1 VVLYCARA
9 SLSVELEGKFLSDII
24 RIVIVDDHELMR
36 RGLRETLTEQSDFE
50 IVGEGGSVEDALQL
64 VSDHHPDIILLDVN
78 MPGNGVAVV
87 KLLNNFKIKPKAIM
101 FTIYENLSNV
111 RECMTN
117 GAHGYALKGIGGDEL
132 VAIVRMVHS
141 GKKYVCPELAAKFL
155 SEPVYGEGELPQETQ
170 RTELANSRLTEREMQ
185 ILELIAK
192 GKSNIEIS
200 QALDLSEA
208 TVKHYITPLFR
219 KLGVKNRTEA
229 ALSLTGYNA

>member
-1 VVLYCARA
+1 
-9 SLSVELEGKFLSDII
+9 LSNTI

-64 VSDHHPDIILLDVN
+64 VADHQPDIILLDVN

-87 KLLNNFKIKPKAIM
+87 RLLNNFKIKPKAIM

-117 GAHGYALKGIGGDEL
+117 GAYGYALKGIGGDEL
-132 VAIVRMVHS
+132 VAIVRTVHS

-155 SEPVYGEGELPQETQ
+155 SEPFSFEDGSPKENQRAELV
-170 RTELANSRLTEREMQ
+170 RSRLTEREVQ
-185 ILELIAK
+185 ILELIGK

-200 QALDLSEA
+200 QALELSEA

-229 ALSLTGYNA
+229 ALSLTSYNA

>member
-1 VVLYCARA
+1 M
-9 SLSVELEGKFLSDII
+9 SDTV

-36 RGLRETLTEQSDFE
+36 RGLRETLSEQSDFE
-50 IVGEGGSVEDALQL
+50 IVGEGGSVEDALRL
-64 VSDHHPDIILLDVN
+64 AADHHPDIILLDVN

-87 KLLNNFKIKPKAIM
+87 RLLNNFEMKPKAIM

-111 RECMTN
+111 RECMSN
-117 GAHGYALKGIGGDEL
+117 GAYGYVLKGIGGDEL
-132 VAIVRMVHS
+132 VAIVRTVHS
-141 GKKYVCPELAAKFL
+141 GKKYVSPELGARLF
-155 SEPVYGEGELPQETQ
+155 SEPISNEDESPQKTQ
-170 RTELANSRLTEREMQ
+170 RAEMAKSRLTEREMQ

-200 QALDLSEA
+200 QALELSEA

-229 ALSLTGYNA
+229 ALSLTAQSS

>member
-1 VVLYCARA
+1 M
-9 SLSVELEGKFLSDII
+9 SDTI

-36 RGLRETLTEQSDFE
+36 RGLRETLSEQSDFE

-64 VSDHHPDIILLDVN
+64 VADHHPDIILLDVN

-87 KLLNNFKIKPKAIM
+87 RLLNNFEIKPKAVM

-111 RECMTN
+111 RECMSN
-117 GAHGYALKGIGGDEL
+117 GAYGYVLKGIGGDEL
-132 VAIVRMVHS
+132 VAIVRTVHS
-141 GKKYVCPELAAKFL
+141 GKKYVSPELGARLF
-155 SEPVYGEGELPQETQ
+155 SEPISNDDESPQKIQ
-170 RTELANSRLTEREMQ
+170 RAEMAKSRLTEREMQ
-185 ILELIAK
+185 ILELIGK

-200 QALDLSEA
+200 QALELSEA

-229 ALSLTGYNA
+229 ALSLTAQSS

>member
-1 VVLYCARA
+1 MNFRGEFV
-9 SLSVELEGKFLSDII
+9 SKNI

-64 VSDHHPDIILLDVN
+64 VADHQPDIILLDVN

-87 KLLNNFKIKPKAIM
+87 RLLNNFKIKPRAIM

-117 GAHGYALKGIGGDEL
+117 GAYGYVLKGIGGDEL
-132 VAIVRMVHS
+132 VAIVRTVHS

-155 SEPVYGEGELPQETQ
+155 SEPYSFEDGSPKEIQ
-170 RTELANSRLTEREMQ
+170 RADLVSSRLTEREVQ
-185 ILELIAK
+185 ILELIGK

-200 QALDLSEA
+200 QALELSEA

-229 ALSLTGYNA
+229 ALSLTSYDA